1 MKTLPVGAITLVTTR
16 IALAQNENMMNGGT
30 GHGGWMDGNGWM
42 DGWMGGYGGVCLS
55 IILFFI
61 IISFI
66 ILGLTQKQLKTN
78 GTLRLISIKS

>member
-1 MKTLPVGAITLVTTR
+1 MKTLSVGAITLVTTR
-16 IALAQNENMMNGGT
+16 VALAQNENMMNGGT

-42 DGWMGGYGGVCLS
+42 GGYGGVCLS

-66 ILGLTQKQLKTN
+66 IWFVNRNRK
-78 GTLRLISIKS
+78 